1 MGVDNGRY
9 SSDCGGRRNAC
20 GFQKKELFSL
30 KKEHSDLY
38 GIGRRFPPILRFGVF
53 PHTSPESGEKHL
65 NVNWEMEEKDVKQ
78 KLLAILTVLVF
89 LAGLSL
95 LAYPVVSNL
104 LYEKEQ
110 EEIMKHYNS
119 IISEEMTSD
128 DQTAELQE
136 CQDYNR
142 GLLQG
147 GVLLTDPFD
156 KNQLD
161 PSAMPYAGLLNIDDE
176 GGMAYL
182 RIPAID
188 VELMIYH
195 GTGQEVLKKGV
206 GHLQGSSLPVGGTGT
221 HCVLSAHTGLNN
233 KKLFTDLDQLE
244 NGDVFYIHVL
254 GEVLAYQ
261 VDQIRVV
268 LPEETEDLQINAQED
283 YVTLV
288 TCTPYGINTHRL
300 LVRGTRIPYVEET
313 EQTGAVPVRQ
323 GSWMEQYL
331 KAAAA
336 GMILVAVVA
345 VGSILR
351 RRTGAKKPGRRRRKR

>member
-1 MGVDNGRY
+1 M
-9 SSDCGGRRNAC
+9 
-20 GFQKKELFSL
+20 
-30 KKEHSDLY
+30 
-38 GIGRRFPPILRFGVF
+38 
-53 PHTSPESGEKHL
+53 
-65 NVNWEMEEKDVKQ
+65 KQ
-78 KLLAILTVLVF
+78 KILTILAILVF
-89 LAGLSL
+89 LAGISL

-110 EEIMKHYNS
+110 EELMEHYDS
-119 IISEEMTSD
+119 IVGENLTTDE
-128 DQTAELQE
+128 QEAELQE
-136 CQDYNR
+136 CREYNR

-156 KNQLD
+156 MSQLD
-161 PSAMPYAGLLNIDDE
+161 PSAMPYAGLLNVDQE

-195 GTGQEVLKKGV
+195 GTEEEVLQKGV

-221 HCVLSAHTGLNN
+221 HCVLSAHTGLND

-244 NGDVFYIHVL
+244 NGDIFYIHVL
-254 GEVLAYQ
+254 GEILAYQ

-268 LPEETEDLQINAQED
+268 LPEETEDLKINDRED

-300 LVRGTRIPYVEET
+300 LVRGTRVPYEEER
-313 EQTGAVPVRQ
+313 EQSDETLRM
-323 GSWMEQYL
+323 GSWLEQYRL
-331 KAAAA
+331 AFFAGLSVVLAAAA
-336 GMILVAVVA
+336 GGFLW
-345 VGSILR
+345 R
-351 RRTGAKKPGRRRRKR
+351 RVRKKR

>member
-1 MGVDNGRY
+1 M
-9 SSDCGGRRNAC
+9 
-20 GFQKKELFSL
+20 
-30 KKEHSDLY
+30 
-38 GIGRRFPPILRFGVF
+38 
-53 PHTSPESGEKHL
+53 
-65 NVNWEMEEKDVKQ
+65 KQ
-78 KLLAILTVLVF
+78 KILTILAILVF

-110 EEIMKHYNS
+110 EELMEHYDS
-119 IISEEMTSD
+119 IVGENL
-128 DQTAELQE
+128 TADEQAEELQE
-136 CQDYNR
+136 CRDYNR

-156 KNQLD
+156 MSQLD
-161 PSAMPYAGLLNIDDE
+161 PSAMPYAGLLNVDEE

-195 GTGQEVLKKGV
+195 GTEEEVLQKGV

-221 HCVLSAHTGLNN
+221 HCVLSAHTGLND

-244 NGDVFYIHVL
+244 NGDIFYIHVL
-254 GEVLAYQ
+254 GEILAYQ

-268 LPEETEDLQINAQED
+268 LPEETEDLKINDQED

-300 LVRGTRIPYVEET
+300 LVRGTRVPYEEER
-313 EQTGAVPVRQ
+313 EQSDGELRK
-323 GSWMEQYL
+323 GSWLEQYRL
-331 KAAAA
+331 AAFAGLSVVLAAAA
-336 GMILVAVVA
+336 GGFLW
-345 VGSILR
+345 R
-351 RRTGAKKPGRRRRKR
+351 RVRKKR